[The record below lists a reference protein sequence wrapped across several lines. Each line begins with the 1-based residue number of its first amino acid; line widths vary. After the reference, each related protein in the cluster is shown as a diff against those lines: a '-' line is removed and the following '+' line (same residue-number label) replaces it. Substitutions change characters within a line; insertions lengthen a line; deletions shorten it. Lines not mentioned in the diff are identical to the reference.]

1 MITVLI
7 VLGLF
12 LLILLTAAGI
22 MKTREIEQENRLLQ
36 SYMHS
41 MEMFYEGLQNRI
53 EAARQYRHD
62 LAKHIQTLQALL
74 EEEENDGVKDYM
86 EDLKQRY
93 DHLKNQEFC
102 SDELVNSILNLK
114 QEQCRERGI
123 PLYVRVQDCI
133 YSGIEEV
140 DMVGLLHNL
149 LDNAIEANERIPREE
164 PRGIWFFMEKEQ
176 GKLTLKMKNCLK
188 RGEKF
193 SFKTQEAEKEEH
205 GIGTRIIQS
214 LVEKY
219 QGTRVYTVNTR
230 EGVFEDEIRLK
241 CGR

>member
-41 MEMFYEGLQNRI
+41 MEMFYEGIQNRI

-149 LDNAIEANERIPREE
+149 LDNAIEAMKGSPGRNPGGFGFLWKKNRE
-164 PRGIWFFMEKEQ
+164 
-176 GKLTLKMKNCLK
+176 N
-188 RGEKF
+188 
-193 SFKTQEAEKEEH
+193 
-205 GIGTRIIQS
+205 
-214 LVEKY
+214 
-219 QGTRVYTVNTR
+219 
-230 EGVFEDEIRLK
+230 
-241 CGR
+241 